1 MSREDQKHT
10 WNVAKIH
17 YQKLRSENIP
27 MKAKS
32 CLEKLK
38 DSSKSAEQL
47 PEVNKATYSCNKLDF
62 EKDKPSKQG
71 LRQKKAAFSD
81 SEDDFIPKRISK
93 YGYGR
98 WTSILNNP
106 SFKFHPSCKPCTLAV
121 RAKKTLILR
130 QRTINF

>member
-1 MSREDQKHT
+1 M
-10 WNVAKIH
+10 KIH
-17 YQKLRSENIP
+17 YQKLRSENIA

-81 SEDDFIPKRISK
+81 SEDDFIPKGISK

>member
-62 EKDKPSKQG
+62 EKDKPNKQG
-71 LRQKKAAFSD
+71 L
-81 SEDDFIPKRISK
+81 
-93 YGYGR
+93 
-98 WTSILNNP
+98 
-106 SFKFHPSCKPCTLAV
+106 
-121 RAKKTLILR
+121 
-130 QRTINF
+130 